1 MASKESAERFQVLS
15 FAQVERLDQMLR
27 ETVCIHGKGNFP
39 TLDLTLLDLVDNLR
53 DKMERSDIPVR
64 HVRLNGGAASYVL
77 CSDESKVYNDL
88 DVIFGVDLSTEEN
101 SRKIREI
108 VFGTLLEFLPDNVNK
123 NRIGCS
129 VMQEAYVEKMV
140 KICSPRDQWSL
151 ISLSNNKGKNI
162 ELKFVD
168 RMRRQ
173 FEFSVDSFQIILD
186 SLLFFY
192 KVSDIPMNL
201 HFYPTVIGESVFGD
215 FSVALH
221 HLNNKLIATRNPEE
235 IRGGGLL
242 KYCNLLVR
250 DYSPADRNEIKDLEK
265 YMCSRFF
272 IDFTELPQ
280 QRQKLE
286 NYLMSHFANDEVAKY
301 EYLMILR
308 KVVDSS
314 TVCLMGHERRQTL
327 HLISELAQQVQRNL
341 AFHQSI
347 PRSVITGPFQAIL
360 PCMQYIPMDYDSYY
374 FQQQHHHHQQ
384 QQQISDRISP
394 SFYHSPPSSPKP
406 RTFSARRQGKSFR
419 SVSWSTNAY

>member
-27 ETVCIHGKGNFP
+27 EPVCIHGKGNFP
-39 TLDLTLLDLVDNLR
+39 TLDLTLLDLVDSLR
-53 DKMERSDIPVR
+53 GKFERSGIEVR

-101 SRKIREI
+101 SHKIREI

-123 NRIGCS
+123 NRIGCNI
-129 VMQEAYVEKMV
+129 MQEAYVEKMV
-140 KICSPRDQWSL
+140 KISSPKDRWSL

-162 ELKFVD
+162 EL
-168 RMRRQ
+168 
-173 FEFSVDSFQIILD
+173 
-186 SLLFFY
+186 
-192 KVSDIPMNL
+192 N
-201 HFYPTVIGESVFGD
+201 VFGD
-215 FSVALH
+215 FIVALH

-250 DYSPADRNEIKDLEK
+250 DYSPACKKEIKELEK

-286 NYLMSHFANDEVAKY
+286 NYLVSHFANDEVAKY

-308 KVVDSS
+308 RVVDSS

-347 PRSVITGPFQAIL
+347 PHSVITGPFQAFL
-360 PCMQYIPMDYDSYY
+360 PCMQYIPVDYDSYY
-374 FQQQHHHHQQ
+374 FQHHQQ
-384 QQQISDRISP
+384 QNSERMSPNYYHPIHQNQGLSQQGELGRHLDNQTGPQTLGSLQK
-394 SFYHSPPSSPKP
+394 SSVK
-406 RTFSARRQGKSFR
+406 
-419 SVSWSTNAY
+419 

>member
-1 MASKESAERFQVLS
+1 MASKESPERFQVLS

-27 ETVCIHGKGNFP
+27 EPVYIHGKGNFP
-39 TLDLTLLDLVDNLR
+39 TLDLTLLELVDSLR
-53 DKMERSDIPVR
+53 EKLAANGIPVR
-64 HVRLNGGAASYVL
+64 HVRLNGGAASYIL

-88 DVIFGVDLSTEEN
+88 DVIFGVDLSTEEK
-101 SRKIREI
+101 SQKIREI
-108 VFGTLLEFLPDNVNK
+108 LFGTLMEFLPDNVNK
-123 NRIGCS
+123 NRIGCGI
-129 VMQEAYVEKMV
+129 MQEAYVEKMV
-140 KICSPRDQWSL
+140 KICTSKDQWSL
-151 ISLSNNKGKNI
+151 ISLANNKGKNI

-192 KVSDIPMNL
+192 KVTDIPMNE

-215 FSVALH
+215 FGVALH

-250 DYSPADRNEIKDLEK
+250 DYSPACKKEIKELEK

-286 NYLMSHFANDEVAKY
+286 SYLYSHFANDEVAKY
-301 EYLMILR
+301 EYLMILKR
-308 KVVDSS
+308 VVDSS

-327 HLISELAQQVQRNL
+327 QLISELAQQVQRNL
-341 AFHQSI
+341 AFQQPI
-347 PRSVITGPFQAIL
+347 PHSVITGPFQNFV
-360 PCMQYIPMDYDSYY
+360 PCLQYIPLDYDPYY
-374 FQQQHHHHQQ
+374 YQPQQHTTP
-384 QQQISDRISP
+384 SPPAERISH
-394 SFYHSPPSSPKP
+394 FYQTPPTKGRTFTWRRTGRTP
-406 RTFSARRQGKSFR
+406 RTG
-419 SVSWSTNAY
+419 SWFTS